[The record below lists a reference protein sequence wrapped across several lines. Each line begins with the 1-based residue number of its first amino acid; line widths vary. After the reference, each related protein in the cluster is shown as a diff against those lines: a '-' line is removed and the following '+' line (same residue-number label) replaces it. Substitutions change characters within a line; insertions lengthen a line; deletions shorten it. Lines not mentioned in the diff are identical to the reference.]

1 MNLRRK
7 RRLGDILIGAS
18 KINNFQLNEALKSQ
32 KLLGKKLG
40 EVLIDLNILTEE
52 EILDAIE
59 EQTGIKKINLN
70 EIGFDRRVIKLISQ
84 NLCEKYMLIPFD
96 INENKIKVAMS
107 DPLNIYVNLNEIGFD
122 RRVIKLISQ
131 NLCEKYMLIPFDINE
146 NKIKVAMSDPLNIY
160 AVDDLSIST
169 GFEVES
175 YISNKDDIKKFIQL
189 YYSSEQ
195 MNKAAEEL
203 SRESLEYKSMSIEIE
218 EIDDIKNA
226 PVVKMIEYLFRN
238 AVEMRASDIHIEPF
252 ENEVKIRYRIDGQL
266 QTVNSLQK
274 ESLGPLVTRIKILS
288 GLNITEKRLPQ
299 DGRII
304 TRIDNQDVDLRV
316 SILPKESLGPLVTR
330 IKILSGLNI
339 TEKRLPQD
347 GRIIT
352 RIDNQDVDLRVSI
365 LPVVNGEKVVI
376 RILNRG
382 SYKID
387 KKQLGMSEEN
397 LKKLHK
403 IISKPNGIVLVTVP
417 TGSGK
422 STTLYTILNELN
434 SDNRNIVTIEDPVEY
449 TMNGINQVN
458 VNSKTGLTF
467 AKGLRSILRQDPD
480 IVMIG
485 EIRDEETAKVAVKAA
500 ITGHLVLST
509 LHTNDAPST
518 ITRLIDMGVEPYL
531 VSTAITGVVA
541 QRLVKQICE
550 HCKLSTLHTND
561 APSTITRL
569 IDMGVEPYLVSTA
582 ITGVVAQ
589 RLVKQICEH
598 CKESY
603 ESDIYEKSILEEDTT
618 KPLTLYKGVGCGY
631 CNNTGFKGRIG
642 IYEIME
648 IEREHI
654 YEKSILEEDT
664 TKPLTLYKGV
674 GCGYCNNTGF
684 KGRIGIY
691 EIMEIEREHRD
702 IISTTNNVNI
712 LKDLAI
718 KNGMATLKEECKV
731 LVKSGVTT
739 IGELLNVSM

>member
-1 MNLRRK
+1 MNLRNK
-7 RRLGDILIGAS
+7 RRLGDILIGAG
-18 KINNFQLNEALKSQ
+18 KINSFQLNEALKSQ

-84 NLCEKYMLIPFD
+84 NLCEKYI
-96 INENKIKVAMS
+96 
-107 DPLNIYVNLNEIGFD
+107 
-122 RRVIKLISQ
+122 
-131 NLCEKYMLIPFDINE
+131 LIPFDINE

-160 AVDDLSIST
+160 AIDDLSIST

-175 YISNKDDIKKFIQL
+175 YISNKSDINKFIQL

-203 SRESLEYKSMSIEIE
+203 SRESLEYKAMSIEVE
-218 EIDDIKNA
+218 EIDDVKNA

-238 AVEMRASDIHIEPF
+238 SVEMRASDIHIEPF

-274 ESLGPLVTRIKILS
+274 ESLGPLVTRIKILA
-288 GLNITEKRLPQ
+288 GL
-299 DGRII
+299 D
-304 TRIDNQDVDLRV
+304 
-316 SILPKESLGPLVTR
+316 
-330 IKILSGLNI
+330 I

-365 LPVVNGEKVVI
+365 LPVVNGEKIVI
-376 RILNRG
+376 RILNRN
-382 SYKID
+382 SYKIE
-387 KKQLGMSEEN
+387 KQQLGMSEAN
-397 LKKLHK
+397 LKKLYN
-403 IISKPNGIVLVTVP
+403 IISKPNGIVLVTGP

-434 SDNRNIVTIEDPVEY
+434 SDKSNIVTIEDPVEY
-449 TMNGINQVN
+449 TMHGINQVN

-485 EIRDEETAKVAVKAA
+485 EIRDEETATVAVKAA

-531 VSTAITGVVA
+531 VSTAITGVIA
-541 QRLVKQICE
+541 QRLVK
-550 HCKLSTLHTND
+550 
-561 APSTITRL
+561 R
-569 IDMGVEPYLVSTA
+569 
-582 ITGVVAQ
+582 
-589 RLVKQICEH
+589 ICEH

-603 ESDIYEKSILEEDTT
+603 EANIYEKSILGEDID
-618 KPLTLYKGVGCGY
+618 KSLILYKGSGCGY
-631 CNNTGFKGRIG
+631 CNNTGFKGRTG

-648 IEREHI
+648 IEREH
-654 YEKSILEEDT
+654 K
-664 TKPLTLYKGV
+664 
-674 GCGYCNNTGF
+674 
-684 KGRIGIY
+684 
-691 EIMEIEREHRD
+691 D
-702 IISTTNNVNI
+702 IITTTNNINK

-718 KNGMATLKEECKV
+718 QKGMSTLKEECKI
-731 LVKSGVTT
+731 LVKSGITT
-739 IGELLNVSM
+739 IGELLAVSM

>member
-1 MNLRRK
+1 MNLRNK
-7 RRLGDILIGAS
+7 RRLGDILIGAG
-18 KINNFQLNEALKSQ
+18 KINSFQLNEALKSQ

-84 NLCEKYMLIPFD
+84 NLCEKYI
-96 INENKIKVAMS
+96 
-107 DPLNIYVNLNEIGFD
+107 
-122 RRVIKLISQ
+122 
-131 NLCEKYMLIPFDINE
+131 LIPFDINE

-160 AVDDLSIST
+160 AIDDLSIST

-175 YISNKDDIKKFIQL
+175 YISNKSDINKFIQL

-203 SRESLEYKSMSIEIE
+203 SRESLEYKAMSIEVE
-218 EIDDIKNA
+218 EIDDVKNA

-238 AVEMRASDIHIEPF
+238 SVEMRASDIHIEPF

-274 ESLGPLVTRIKILS
+274 ESLGPLVTRIKILA
-288 GLNITEKRLPQ
+288 GLDITEKRLPQ

-304 TRIDNQDVDLRV
+304 T
-316 SILPKESLGPLVTR
+316 K
-330 IKILSGLNI
+330 
-339 TEKRLPQD
+339 
-347 GRIIT
+347 
-352 RIDNQDVDLRVSI
+352 IDNQDVDLRVSI
-365 LPVVNGEKVVI
+365 LPVVNGEKIVI
-376 RILNRG
+376 RILNKN
-382 SYKID
+382 SYKIE
-387 KKQLGMSEEN
+387 KQQLGMSEAN
-397 LKKLHK
+397 LKKLYN
-403 IISKPNGIVLVTVP
+403 IISKPNGIVLVTGP

-434 SDNRNIVTIEDPVEY
+434 SDKSNIVTIEDPVEY
-449 TMNGINQVN
+449 TMHGINQVN

-485 EIRDEETAKVAVKAA
+485 EIRDEETATVAVKAA

-531 VSTAITGVVA
+531 VSTAITGVIA
-541 QRLVKQICE
+541 QRLVK
-550 HCKLSTLHTND
+550 K
-561 APSTITRL
+561 
-569 IDMGVEPYLVSTA
+569 
-582 ITGVVAQ
+582 
-589 RLVKQICEH
+589 ICEH

-603 ESDIYEKSILEEDTT
+603 EASIYEKSILGEDIN
-618 KPLTLYKGVGCGY
+618 KSLILYKGSGCGY
-631 CNNTGFKGRIG
+631 CNNTGFKGRTG

-648 IEREHI
+648 IEREH
-654 YEKSILEEDT
+654 K
-664 TKPLTLYKGV
+664 
-674 GCGYCNNTGF
+674 
-684 KGRIGIY
+684 
-691 EIMEIEREHRD
+691 D
-702 IISTTNNVNI
+702 IITTTNNINK

-718 KNGMATLKEECKV
+718 QKGMSTLKEECKI
-731 LVKSGVTT
+731 LVKSGITT
-739 IGELLNVSM
+739 IGELLAVSM

>member
-1 MNLRRK
+1 MNLRNK
-7 RRLGDILIGAS
+7 RRLGDILIGAG
-18 KINNFQLNEALKSQ
+18 KINSFQLNEALKSQ

-84 NLCEKYMLIPFD
+84 NLCEKYI
-96 INENKIKVAMS
+96 
-107 DPLNIYVNLNEIGFD
+107 
-122 RRVIKLISQ
+122 
-131 NLCEKYMLIPFDINE
+131 LIPFDINE

-160 AVDDLSIST
+160 AIDDLSIST

-175 YISNKDDIKKFIQL
+175 YISNKSDINKFIQL

-203 SRESLEYKSMSIEIE
+203 SRESLEYKAMSIEVE
-218 EIDDIKNA
+218 EIDDVKNA

-238 AVEMRASDIHIEPF
+238 SVEMRASDIHIEPF

-274 ESLGPLVTRIKILS
+274 ESLGPLVTRIKILA
-288 GLNITEKRLPQ
+288 GL
-299 DGRII
+299 D
-304 TRIDNQDVDLRV
+304 
-316 SILPKESLGPLVTR
+316 
-330 IKILSGLNI
+330 I

-365 LPVVNGEKVVI
+365 LPVVNGEKIVI
-376 RILNRG
+376 RILNKN
-382 SYKID
+382 SYKIE
-387 KKQLGMSEEN
+387 KQQLGMSEAN
-397 LKKLHK
+397 LKKLYN
-403 IISKPNGIVLVTVP
+403 IISKPNGIVLVTGP

-434 SDNRNIVTIEDPVEY
+434 SDKSNIVTIEDPVEY
-449 TMNGINQVN
+449 TMHGINQVN

-485 EIRDEETAKVAVKAA
+485 EIRDEETATVAVKAA

-531 VSTAITGVVA
+531 VSTAITGVIA
-541 QRLVKQICE
+541 QRLVK
-550 HCKLSTLHTND
+550 K
-561 APSTITRL
+561 
-569 IDMGVEPYLVSTA
+569 
-582 ITGVVAQ
+582 
-589 RLVKQICEH
+589 ICEH

-603 ESDIYEKSILEEDTT
+603 EASIYEKSILGEDID
-618 KPLTLYKGVGCGY
+618 KSLILYKGSGCGY
-631 CNNTGFKGRIG
+631 CNNTGFKGRTG

-648 IEREHI
+648 IEREH
-654 YEKSILEEDT
+654 K
-664 TKPLTLYKGV
+664 
-674 GCGYCNNTGF
+674 
-684 KGRIGIY
+684 
-691 EIMEIEREHRD
+691 D
-702 IISTTNNVNI
+702 IITTTNNINK

-718 KNGMATLKEECKV
+718 QKGMSTLKEECKI
-731 LVKSGVTT
+731 LVKSGITT
-739 IGELLNVSM
+739 IGELLAVSM

>member
-1 MNLRRK
+1 MNLRNK
-7 RRLGDILIGAS
+7 RRLGDILIGAG
-18 KINNFQLNEALKSQ
+18 KINSFQLNEALKSQ

-84 NLCEKYMLIPFD
+84 NLCEKYI
-96 INENKIKVAMS
+96 
-107 DPLNIYVNLNEIGFD
+107 
-122 RRVIKLISQ
+122 
-131 NLCEKYMLIPFDINE
+131 LIPFDINE

-160 AVDDLSIST
+160 AIDDLSIST

-175 YISNKDDIKKFIQL
+175 YISNKSDINKFIQL

-203 SRESLEYKSMSIEIE
+203 SRESLEYKAMSIEVE
-218 EIDDIKNA
+218 EIDDVKNA

-238 AVEMRASDIHIEPF
+238 SVEMRASDIHIEPF

-274 ESLGPLVTRIKILS
+274 ESLGPLVTRIKILA
-288 GLNITEKRLPQ
+288 GL
-299 DGRII
+299 D
-304 TRIDNQDVDLRV
+304 
-316 SILPKESLGPLVTR
+316 
-330 IKILSGLNI
+330 I

-365 LPVVNGEKVVI
+365 LPVVNGEKIVI
-376 RILNRG
+376 RILNKN
-382 SYKID
+382 SYKIE
-387 KKQLGMSEEN
+387 KQQLGMSEAN
-397 LKKLHK
+397 LKKLYN
-403 IISKPNGIVLVTVP
+403 IISKPNGIVLVTGP

-434 SDNRNIVTIEDPVEY
+434 SDKSNIVTIEDPVEY
-449 TMNGINQVN
+449 TMHGINQVN

-485 EIRDEETAKVAVKAA
+485 EIRDEETATVAVKAA

-531 VSTAITGVVA
+531 VSTAITGVIA
-541 QRLVKQICE
+541 QRLVK
-550 HCKLSTLHTND
+550 
-561 APSTITRL
+561 R
-569 IDMGVEPYLVSTA
+569 
-582 ITGVVAQ
+582 
-589 RLVKQICEH
+589 ICEH

-603 ESDIYEKSILEEDTT
+603 EANIYEKSILGEDID
-618 KPLTLYKGVGCGY
+618 KSLILYKGSGCGY
-631 CNNTGFKGRIG
+631 CNNTGFKGRTG

-648 IEREHI
+648 IEREH
-654 YEKSILEEDT
+654 K
-664 TKPLTLYKGV
+664 
-674 GCGYCNNTGF
+674 
-684 KGRIGIY
+684 
-691 EIMEIEREHRD
+691 D
-702 IISTTNNVNI
+702 IITTTNNINK

-718 KNGMATLKEECKV
+718 QKGMSTLKEECKI
-731 LVKSGVTT
+731 LVKSGITT
-739 IGELLNVSM
+739 IGELLAVSM

>member
-1 MNLRRK
+1 MNLRNK
-7 RRLGDILIGAS
+7 RRLGDILIGAG
-18 KINNFQLNEALKSQ
+18 KINSFQLNEALKSQ

-84 NLCEKYMLIPFD
+84 NLCEKY
-96 INENKIKVAMS
+96 V
-107 DPLNIYVNLNEIGFD
+107 
-122 RRVIKLISQ
+122 
-131 NLCEKYMLIPFDINE
+131 LIPFDINE

-160 AVDDLSIST
+160 AIDDLSIST

-175 YISNKDDIKKFIQL
+175 YISNKADINKFIQL

-203 SRESLEYKSMSIEIE
+203 SRESLEYKAMSIEVE
-218 EIDDIKNA
+218 EIDDVKNA

-238 AVEMRASDIHIEPF
+238 SVEMRASDIHIEPF

-274 ESLGPLVTRIKILS
+274 ESLGPLVTRIKILA
-288 GLNITEKRLPQ
+288 GLDITEKRLPQ

-304 TRIDNQDVDLRV
+304 T
-316 SILPKESLGPLVTR
+316 K
-330 IKILSGLNI
+330 
-339 TEKRLPQD
+339 
-347 GRIIT
+347 
-352 RIDNQDVDLRVSI
+352 IDNQDVDLRVSI
-365 LPVVNGEKVVI
+365 LPVVNGEKIVI
-376 RILNRG
+376 RILNRN
-382 SYKID
+382 SYKIE
-387 KKQLGMSEEN
+387 KQQLGMSEAN
-397 LKKLHK
+397 LKKLYN
-403 IISKPNGIVLVTVP
+403 IISKPNGIVLVTGP

-434 SDNRNIVTIEDPVEY
+434 SDKSNIVTIEDPVEY
-449 TMNGINQVN
+449 TMHGINQVN

-531 VSTAITGVVA
+531 VSTAITGIIA
-541 QRLVKQICE
+541 QRLVK
-550 HCKLSTLHTND
+550 K
-561 APSTITRL
+561 
-569 IDMGVEPYLVSTA
+569 
-582 ITGVVAQ
+582 
-589 RLVKQICEH
+589 ICEH

-603 ESDIYEKSILEEDTT
+603 EANIYEKSILVEDID
-618 KPLTLYKGVGCGY
+618 KPLILYKGSGCGY
-631 CNNTGFKGRIG
+631 CNNTGFKGRTG

-648 IEREHI
+648 IEREH
-654 YEKSILEEDT
+654 K
-664 TKPLTLYKGV
+664 
-674 GCGYCNNTGF
+674 
-684 KGRIGIY
+684 
-691 EIMEIEREHRD
+691 D
-702 IISTTNNVNI
+702 IITTTNNINK

-718 KNGMATLKEECKV
+718 QKGMSTLKEECKI
-731 LVKSGVTT
+731 LVKSGITT
-739 IGELLNVSM
+739 IEELLAVSM

>member
-7 RRLGDILIGAS
+7 RRLGDILIGAG

-59 EQTGIKKINLN
+59 EQTGIKKI
-70 EIGFDRRVIKLISQ
+70 
-84 NLCEKYMLIPFD
+84 
-96 INENKIKVAMS
+96 
-107 DPLNIYVNLNEIGFD
+107 NLNEIGFD

-316 SILPKESLGPLVTR
+316 SILP
-330 IKILSGLNI
+330 
-339 TEKRLPQD
+339 
-347 GRIIT
+347 
-352 RIDNQDVDLRVSI
+352 
-365 LPVVNGEKVVI
+365 VVNGEKVVI

-403 IISKPNGIVLVTVP
+403 IISKPNGIVLVTGP

-550 HCKLSTLHTND
+550 HCK
-561 APSTITRL
+561 A
-569 IDMGVEPYLVSTA
+569 
-582 ITGVVAQ
+582 
-589 RLVKQICEH
+589 
-598 CKESY
+598 SY
-603 ESDIYEKSILEEDTT
+603 ESD
-618 KPLTLYKGVGCGY
+618 
-631 CNNTGFKGRIG
+631 
-642 IYEIME
+642 
-648 IEREHI
+648 I